1 MSVSL
6 SIYGSTTTLAVE
18 DGPTVVL
25 QAGAVPLP
33 QGSSLTP
40 EDRAKLDAAL
50 AAASATIS
58 SAPDNRLK
66 LEPDGLYVPP
76 PQLASENW

>member
-1 MSVSL
+1 MPQRPEGITVIDIQPERLSV
-6 SIYGSTTTLAVE
+6 IEVGFQ
-18 DGPTVVL
+18 GPPGQL
-25 QAGAVPLP
+25 DPA
-33 QGSSLTP
+33 
-40 EDRAKLDAAL
+40 DRAKLEAAL
-50 AAASATIS
+50 AAADATIS

>member
-1 MSVSL
+1 MLPIRSNVGFRAAGVQTNVGFRGL
-6 SIYGSTTTLAVE
+6 PGTL
-18 DGPTVVL
+18 D
-25 QAGAVPLP
+25 
-33 QGSSLTP
+33 P
-40 EDRAKLDAAL
+40 EDRAKLEAAL
-50 AAASATIS
+50 AAADATIS

>member
-1 MSVSL
+1 MPDVTVIPISRDEVSVV
-6 SIYGSTTTLAVE
+6 STGFEGRPGQL
-18 DGPTVVL
+18 D
-25 QAGAVPLP
+25 
-33 QGSSLTP
+33 P
-40 EDRAKLDAAL
+40 EDRAKLEAAL
-50 AAASATIS
+50 AAADATIS

>member
-1 MSVSL
+1 MPRRPGDFTIVEMQPEAISV
-6 SIYGSTTTLAVE
+6 IEVGFQ
-18 DGPTVVL
+18 GPPGQL
-25 QAGAVPLP
+25 DPA
-33 QGSSLTP
+33 
-40 EDRAKLDAAL
+40 DRAKLEAAL
-50 AAASATIS
+50 AAADATIS

>member
-1 MSVSL
+1 MLPIRSNVGFRTAGVQTNVGFRGL
-6 SIYGSTTTLAVE
+6 PG
-18 DGPTVVL
+18 VL
-25 QAGAVPLP
+25 D
-33 QGSSLTP
+33 P
-40 EDRAKLDAAL
+40 EDRAKLEAAL
-50 AAASATIS
+50 AAADATIS

>member
-1 MSVSL
+1 MLPIRSNV
-6 SIYGSTTTLAVE
+6 GFRT
-18 DGPTVVL
+18 
-25 QAGAVPLP
+25 AGVQTNVGFRGLP
-33 QGSSLTP
+33 GALDH
-40 EDRAKLDAAL
+40 EDRAKLEAAL
-50 AAASATIS
+50 AATDATIS